1 MIRMTV
7 SAWLSAAAKNSKSD
21 DPNGHRFCDKNPL
34 RKKCQKPHAQH
45 SFLSLLGPI
54 CFGCCPASV
63 FDFAWFVGLLTHLF
77 RLHVSSP
84 LAISCLT
91 ANALLQPSL
100 RAMTAL
106 PMTGFHRARITP
118 YGKQCFR
125 NTATLGSLPPGPA
138 RIARWPDSL
147 PANPKG

>member
-1 MIRMTV
+1 MTV
-7 SAWLSAAAKNSKSD
+7 STWLSAAAKNSKSD
-21 DPNGHRFCDKNPL
+21 DPNEHRFCDK
-34 RKKCQKPHAQH
+34 KSVTQKVSKTPCAAQLPF
-45 SFLSLLGPI
+45 SSLSDLFRMLP
-54 CFGCCPASV
+54 CFGLC
-63 FDFAWFVGLLTHLF
+63 FAWFVGLLTHLF
-77 RLHVSSP
+77 RLRVSSP
-84 LAISCLT
+84 LAISRLT

-138 RIARWPDSL
+138 RIARCPDSL

>member
-21 DPNGHRFCDKNPL
+21 DPNGHRFCDK
-34 RKKCQKPHAQH
+34 KSVTQKVSKTPCAAQLPF
-45 SFLSLLGPI
+45 SSLFDLFRMLP
-54 CFGCCPASV
+54 CFGLC
-63 FDFAWFVGLLTHLF
+63 FAWFVGLLTHLF
-77 RLHVSSP
+77 RLRVSSP
-84 LAISCLT
+84 LAISRLT

-118 YGKQCFR
+118 RGKQCFR

-138 RIARWPDSL
+138 PIAFLPDSL
-147 PANPKG
+147 PANPMG

>member
-1 MIRMTV
+1 MTV

-21 DPNGHRFCDKNPL
+21 DPNGHRFCDK
-34 RKKCQKPHAQH
+34 KSVMQKVSKTPCAAQLPF
-45 SFLSLLGPI
+45 SSLFDLFRMLP
-54 CFGCCPASV
+54 CFGLC
-63 FDFAWFVGLLTHLF
+63 FAWFVGLLTHLF
-77 RLHVSSP
+77 RLCASSP
-84 LAISCLT
+84 LAISRLT

-147 PANPKG
+147 PANLKG

>member
-1 MIRMTV
+1 MSV
-7 SAWLSAAAKNSKSD
+7 LSQAQAAAKNSKSD
-21 DPNGHRFCDKNPL
+21 DPNGHRFCDK
-34 RKKCQKPHAQH
+34 KSVTQKCQNPCTAQLPF
-45 SFLSLLGPI
+45 SSLFDLFRMLP
-54 CFGCCPASV
+54 CFGLC
-63 FDFAWFVGLLTHLF
+63 FAWFVGLLTDLF
-77 RLHVSSP
+77 RLRVSSP
-84 LAISCLT
+84 LAISRLT